1 MGSKIERKFMA
12 HFIDAT
18 FSFTGVGETIS
29 WTPNWYRL
37 GEDLE
42 EYQVEMNPIGEIEK
56 NILGDDVPILTGY
69 DMKGEADTFYAYRN
83 DALFVK
89 LQNIIDNCLTGASCL
104 TLALEV
110 QLWHGRSSGSG
121 GAGEFTA
128 VLRPCMV
135 IPGGYGGDTSGYQ
148 IPFEV
153 SYLNNFVKYGY
164 FSTDGS
170 GSGTFVT

>member
-18 FSFTGVGETIS
+18 FQYNGVGETIS

-42 EYQVEMNPIGEIEK
+42 EYSIETNPIGEIEK
-56 NILGDDVPILTGY
+56 NILGDDVAILTGY
-69 DMKGEADTFYAYRN
+69 DMKAEAEYFFAYSG
-83 DALFVK
+83 DALLAK
-89 LQNIIDNCLTGASCL
+89 LQNIVDNCSTGVSCL
-104 TLALEV
+104 TLALDV
-110 QLWHGRSSGSG
+110 QLWHGRGSN
-121 GAGEFTA
+121 EFTA

-135 IPGGYGGDTSGYQ
+135 VPSSYGGDTSGHQ

-153 SYLNNFVKYGY
+153 SYLNNFTKHGY
-164 FSTDGS
+164 FVPNGS

>member
-1 MGSKIERKFMA
+1 MGKIERKFMA
-12 HFIDAT
+12 HFIDTT
-18 FSFTGVGETIS
+18 FTFTGVGEEIT

-42 EYQVEMNPIGEIEK
+42 EYVVEMNPIGEVEK
-56 NILGDDVPILTGY
+56 NILDDDVAILTGY
-69 DMKGEADTFYAYRN
+69 DLKGEADTFYAYNN
-83 DALFVK
+83 DALFAK
-89 LQNIIDNCLTGASCL
+89 LQNIIDNNLVGASCL

-110 QLWHGRSSGSG
+110 QLWHGRSNS
-121 GAGEFTA
+121 EFTA

-153 SYLNNFVKYGY
+153 SYLNNFTKHGY
-164 FSTDGS
+164 FATDGS